1 MAVNLFETV
10 SVSDY
15 FGRATN
21 PRYLDLILHEHFSIL
36 NMPIHGTFEKFQK
49 HKNIKKNRNMSIP
62 CWDSS
67 RVILKSDCDVDYVHA
82 NYVSGFN
89 ADKKFVA
96 TQEPTAETLCDFFT
110 MIWQENSY
118 IVVMLTDTA
127 QHSRPIC
134 PQYWASN
141 KDCDTILKIFKVS
154 AKKVTLHYHY
164 SEITLSI
171 LNKETGESRIIHFFK
186 YFDWPAHGVPGNMA
200 GFLDFIV
207 AINKRQQSLLRKA
220 LVIDHILPGPIVV
233 HCSSGIG
240 TGTLCA
246 IDACLYQI
254 VNTATINV
262 QAVVFRIRHQR
273 HSSIL
278 SPEQYDFINNVLL
291 YFLETMRT
299 NIWVLLEL
307 RSHLF
312 QKDLHLFLV

>member
-1 MAVNLFETV
+1 MAVNLFEPY
-10 SVSDY
+10 SASDY

-21 PRYLDLILHEHFSIL
+21 PRYLDLIVHEHFSIMNL
-36 NMPIHGTFEKFQK
+36 PIQGTFENFEKYE
-49 HKNIKKNRNMSIP
+49 NLRKNRDVRIP

-67 RVILKSDCDVDYVHA
+67 RVILKSNCDVDYIHA
-82 NYVSGFN
+82 NYVSGFDG
-89 ADKKFVA
+89 DKKFVA

-127 QHSRPIC
+127 QNSEPIC
-134 PQYWASN
+134 PQYWSSN
-141 KDCDTILKIFKVS
+141 EDCDAILKIFKVS
-154 AKKVTLHYHY
+154 ANKVTLHRFYT
-164 SEITLSI
+164 EITLNI
-171 LNKETGESRIIHFFK
+171 LNKETGELRIIHFFK
-186 YFDWPAHGVPGNMA
+186 YFDSPSHGVPSNMA
-200 GFLDFIV
+200 GFLDFIL

-220 LVIDHILPGPIVV
+220 LVVDQNLPGPIVV

-246 IDACLYQI
+246 LDACLYQLAI
-254 VNTATINV
+254 TVTINV
-262 QAVVFRIRHQR
+262 PAVVFRIRHQR

-278 SPEQYDFINNVLL
+278 SPEQYVFINNVLL
-291 YFLETMRT
+291 YFIATMRT
-299 NIWVLLEL
+299 NIWLLLEL